1 MPPGVTMRFEYR
13 CPCHG
18 RTSEL
23 LDRHSCPHRTDGGAR
38 CGRTLEV
45 VALDRELQTA

>member
-1 MPPGVTMRFEYR
+1 MRFEYR

-18 RTSEL
+18 LVSEL
-23 LDRHSCPHRTDGGAR
+23 RDRHSCPDRNHGGAR

-45 VALDRELQTA
+45 VATDRLVRAA